1 MLTTHNSAHLHL
13 AHVSAAAYSLAR
25 LSPQSTKGKK
35 MSEGVAT
42 KGKPF
47 KVFMGYDSHE
57 DITFE
62 VAKFSMEQ
70 RASVPVDVQPL
81 KRTEFQKRGIYWRT
95 QVRGVLPP
103 ACQLVSAA
111 AMIGMRMCTCT

>member
-1 MLTTHNSAHLHL
+1 MLRPLVQES
-13 AHVSAAAYSLAR
+13 S
-25 LSPQSTKGKK
+25 KGKK
-35 MSEGVAT
+35 MSEVVAT

-81 KRTEFQKRGIYWRT
+81 KRKEFQKRGIYWRT
-95 QVRGVLPP
+95 QVRPLPP
-103 ACQLVSAA
+103 DLQVAVERCW
-111 AMIGMRMCTCT
+111 